1 MDKKNINLVTA
12 IAVIGGFIFG
22 LNMAGISGGVESIK
36 DAFSLTDNGIGLVVS
51 SLTIGCLLGAMF
63 TGNFADR
70 YGRKKVFLAIALL
83 FVISSVGC
91 ALASNQWALMA
102 FRLMAGLAVGADS
115 VVGPMYISEMAPA
128 ERRGK
133 LVTYQQFLI
142 TIGILVAYV
151 IDYFLLDLSQSW
163 RYMLAVPA
171 VFGVVFFILVL
182 LLLPESERWE
192 HNIAA
197 GKSANPAPRVKFGG
211 LFKGRIGHVVL
222 IGTALAALQQI
233 TGINAVINYAPT
245 IFQQTGV
252 GGGTALLQ
260 SCIVGVVNVLST
272 IVAIRL
278 IDTKGRKTLLIG
290 GAIGMIVSLFYL
302 MLSFI
307 FSWSPVGVL
316 VALLV
321 YIAFFGASFSPV
333 MWVVNNE
340 IFPDSVRAQAVSFAT
355 AVSWVCTFIVVQFS
369 PSILNSLGG
378 AWLFGIFGVF
388 SVIALFFVIF
398 RIPETKGKTFEQ
410 IQKELGL

>member
-211 LFKGRIGHVVL
+211 LFKGRIGHGL
-222 IGTALAALQQI
+222 R
-233 TGINAVINYAPT
+233 N
-245 IFQQTGV
+245 
-252 GGGTALLQ
+252 
-260 SCIVGVVNVLST
+260 
-272 IVAIRL
+272 R
-278 IDTKGRKTLLIG
+278 
-290 GAIGMIVSLFYL
+290 
-302 MLSFI
+302 
-307 FSWSPVGVL
+307 
-316 VALLV
+316 
-321 YIAFFGASFSPV
+321 
-333 MWVVNNE
+333 
-340 IFPDSVRAQAVSFAT
+340 PDHS
-355 AVSWVCTFIVVQFS
+355 
-369 PSILNSLGG
+369 
-378 AWLFGIFGVF
+378 
-388 SVIALFFVIF
+388 
-398 RIPETKGKTFEQ
+398 E
-410 IQKELGL
+410 GLR